1 MRKNLYNSLLIIQFQ
16 YFLKIRL
23 LLLLCIGK
31 KLMIK
36 RNYDRLKIFLTILNA
51 LYCKL
56 FSKIT
61 STNTVYRTI
70 TPWYRKA
77 NYSNL
82 F

>member
-36 RNYDRLKIFLTILNA
+36 RNYDRHKKFFNYIECFILQ
-51 LYCKL
+51 
-56 FSKIT
+56 I
-61 STNTVYRTI
+61 I
-70 TPWYRKA
+70 Q
-77 NYSNL
+77 
-82 F
+82 